1 MPAGYPFKREMA
13 MFTFN
18 RHFVLTGA
26 VLAAA
31 TLAGCSNTPTY
42 PPAPVQAP
50 PPVLVDARI
59 SGWNYLIGPGD
70 SVNVFVWRNPEV
82 SGSFPIRPDGKMT
95 MNLIEDMQAA
105 GKTPTQ
111 LARDIEKALSK
122 YIQEPIVTVIMA
134 GGIGPYNQQVRVL
147 GEATTPQAMAY
158 REGMS
163 LVDVMIAAGGL
174 TDFADGNKAYISR
187 IVKEDGSREQFGV
200 RLEDLIRG
208 GDSTAAVEIR
218 PGDVLVIPESFW

>member
-1 MPAGYPFKREMA
+1 
-13 MFTFN
+13 MFMIN
-18 RHFVLTGA
+18 KHIARASV
-26 VLAAA
+26 VLAVTAM
-31 TLAGCSNTPTY
+31 TGCSSMPTY

-50 PPVLVDARI
+50 PPVPVQTRI
-59 SGWNYLIGPGD
+59 SGWNYLLGPGD

-122 YIQEPIVTVIMA
+122 YIQEPIATVIVS

-147 GEATTPQAMAY
+147 GQATSPKALGY

-163 LVDVMIAAGGL
+163 LVDVMIDVGGL

-187 IVKEDGSREQFGV
+187 ITKEDGERVQLGV
-200 RLEDLIRG
+200 RLEDLLRN
-208 GDSTAAVEIR
+208 GDSTANAEIR
-218 PGDVLVIPESFW
+218 PGDVLVIPESFF

>member
-1 MPAGYPFKREMA
+1 

-31 TLAGCSNTPTY
+31 ALAGCSSAPTY
-42 PPAPVQAP
+42 PPAPIQAP
-50 PPVLVDARI
+50 PPVAVDARI
-59 SGWNYLIGPGD
+59 SGWTYLIGPGD

-147 GEATTPQAMAY
+147 GEANTPQAMSY

-163 LVDVMIAAGGL
+163 LVDVMITVGGL
-174 TDFADGNKAYISR
+174 SDFADGNKAYISR
-187 IVKEDGSREQFGV
+187 IVKQDGTREQFSV
-200 RLEDLIRG
+200 RLEDLIRD
-208 GDSTAAVEIR
+208 GDSSANVEIR
-218 PGDVLVIPESFW
+218 PGDVLVIPESWF

>member
-1 MPAGYPFKREMA
+1 

-18 RHFVLTGA
+18 RHFVLTGV
-26 VLAAA
+26 VLSAAA
-31 TLAGCSNTPTY
+31 LTACSNTPTY
-42 PPAPVQAP
+42 PPAPVLAS
-50 PPVLVDARI
+50 PPVSVDARI
-59 SGWNYLIGPGD
+59 SGWTYLIGPGD

-147 GEATTPQAMAY
+147 GEANTPQAMSY

-163 LVDVMIAAGGL
+163 LVDVMIAVGGL
-174 TDFADGNKAYISR
+174 SDFANGNKAYISR
-187 IVKEDGSREQFGV
+187 IVKEDGTREQFGV

-208 GDSTAAVEIR
+208 GDSTANVEIR
-218 PGDVLVIPESFW
+218 PGDVLVIPESWF